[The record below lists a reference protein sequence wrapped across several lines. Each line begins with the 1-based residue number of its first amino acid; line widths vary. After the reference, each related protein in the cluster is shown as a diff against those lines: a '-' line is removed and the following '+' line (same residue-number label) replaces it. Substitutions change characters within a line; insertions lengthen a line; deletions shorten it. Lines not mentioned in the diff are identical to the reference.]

1 MVATPSNNAFFT
13 NDYFCLNLKK
23 KKLFFFEH
31 KLFNFV
37 MTTILS
43 TPRPR
48 LVMPFRPARP
58 LTPKSASAR
67 RNTFAKVKKT
77 GQYITT
83 DEIQNIKKRKQILLK
98 ERSMLIAKIARYQQN
113 PYRNANDS
121 QNKQIA
127 DAVEQ
132 DIKKLRNA
140 IEQKRKEIEEISNSD
155 RAASITETQEES
167 KILHLELVRMKDQKE
182 KDQKELDKAEK
193 KLDSLLDE
201 YSPTAIWMMEKDLQE
216 YKKKVNS
223 KVATVDKLEFPEK
236 YFKSVAASKQMEEE
250 AEQYRQELM
259 EKIKESDKQIKA
271 ERKKISELE
280 QQLYQ

>member
-1 MVATPSNNAFFT
+1 
-13 NDYFCLNLKK
+13 
-23 KKLFFFEH
+23 
-31 KLFNFV
+31 
-37 MTTILS
+37 MTTILA

-48 LVMPFRPARP
+48 LVMPFRPPRP

-77 GQYITT
+77 GQYITI
-83 DEIQNIKKRKQILLK
+83 DEITNIKKQKQILLK
-98 ERSMLIAKIARYQQN
+98 EKSILQAKIARYEQN
-113 PYRNANDS
+113 PYRNANDA

-132 DIKKLRNA
+132 DIRKLKKA
-140 IEQKRKEIEEISNSD
+140 IQDKRKEIDEISNSD

-167 KILHLELVRMKDQKE
+167 KILHLELVRMKDEKE
-182 KDQKELDKAEK
+182 KTSKELSTAQK

-201 YSPTAIWMMEKDLQE
+201 YSPTAIWMMEKDLQD

-223 KVATVDKLEFPEK
+223 KAAAVDKLEFPEK
-236 YFKSVAASKQMEEE
+236 YFKSVAASKQIEEDE
-250 AEQYRQELM
+250 EQYRKELM
-259 EKIKESDKQIKA
+259 QKIKDTDKQLKE
-271 ERKKISELE
+271 ERKHISELE